1 MHLPVSL
8 LASASAPVV
17 DIDGTAFVQLGIFLL
32 LMLILQPL
40 LFRPWLE
47 TRERRA
53 QAIAGAV
60 AEADRLR
67 GKADALGSEYAA
79 KLASA
84 REEAASIRSD
94 AHRISETDRARLVA
108 SARADAGRDL
118 EQTREKAVR
127 EAEEARQALGAQ
139 IEGLAREVAS
149 KVLGRAV

>member
-1 MHLPVSL
+1 MHFTASL
-8 LASASAPVV
+8 LASAAAPVV
-17 DIDGTAFVQLGIFLL
+17 DIDGTAFVQLGIFML

-53 QAIAGAV
+53 QSIAGAV

-67 GKADALGSEYAA
+67 TRADALGSEYAA
-79 KLASA
+79 GLAA
-84 REEAASIRSD
+84 AKEEAASIRSD
-94 AHRISETDRARLVA
+94 SHRISEADRARMVA

-118 EQTREKAVR
+118 ELAREKAAR
-127 EAEEARQALGAQ
+127 EADEARQALGTQ
-139 IEGLAREVAS
+139 IDGLAREVAS